1 MNDDTLS
8 TVTLTSSS
16 QSTGV
21 MLSPIK
27 QDLMKGS
34 RVCVSFQGNWWD
46 TLSREQQLLYIQQHP
61 STTKKVT
68 QAATKVGKAAVHL
81 SGKALKAA
89 GKAAASAGRSMI
101 AASIAA
107 KPKLKAAFGVLGS
120 KGAGALSAAGK
131 AVIRKDGV
139 RLGILMALVFA
150 AGLAAG
156 PVVWFAPLL
165 ATAYINWKLENS
177 KDSDAPD
184 IENSK
189 DSDAPDIQ
197 NVTPNS
203 QRRTRDGPRQDVNQ
217 AAAQPNSTA
226 QPTASAPAQPTASA
240 PAQPTAATNPTPA
253 ITAPVAAVA
262 PVAPAPTNASTPAPA
277 AEPATPVFKKAEK
290 KERTAE
296 EEADAMVDE
305 FKSWLESGKAEE
317 LAAKIQSDKV
327 LAKAAA
333 KSKAIVE
340 KMQKPNNKKKKKKQQ
355 QSKEAA

>member
-1 MNDDTLS
+1 
-8 TVTLTSSS
+8 
-16 QSTGV
+16 

-139 RLGILMALVFA
+139 GLGIRMALVFA
-150 AGLAAG
+150 AGLAIG

-177 KDSDAPD
+177 
-184 IENSK
+184 E

-203 QRRTRDGPRQDVNQ
+203 PRRTRVDPRKASKQ
-217 AAAQPNSTA
+217 AAVQPNST
-226 QPTASAPAQPTASA
+226 AQPTASA